1 MRHSINLCLLGAVSG
16 ILALRAAE
24 NPTSSETWQSA
35 AQWHRL
41 LRKPVPGTL
50 LVGQD
55 GLEFRSGVFTGHWA
69 YAEIHTFDLS
79 ACDLTLTTYEDR
91 HWHEPGERRYHF
103 SLSEPMPSGIA
114 ATLTARVGKPVRNDV
129 PGETAASFAEIPAH
143 LRARFGGSNGTL
155 RLKDDGI
162 DYVTQDGRDRRSWRW
177 ADIQTIANPNP
188 YELRVTAYR
197 EIAEFELK
205 RPLPRAQFERL
216 WDRLYASSLNVFAR
230 GGSR

>member
-1 MRHSINLCLLGAVSG
+1 
-16 ILALRAAE
+16 
-24 NPTSSETWQSA
+24 
-35 AQWHRL
+35 
-41 LRKPVPGTL
+41 L

-55 GLEFRSGVFTGHWA
+55 GVEFQSATFTGHWA
-69 YAEIHTFDLS
+69 YTEIHTFDLS
-79 ACDLTLTTYEDR
+79 AGELTLTTYEDR
-91 HWHEPGERRYHF
+91 HWREPGERRYHF
-103 SLSEPMPSGIA
+103 SLSEPMPSGVA

-129 PGETAASFAEIPAH
+129 PGEPAGRFAEIPAH

-162 DYVTQDGRDRRSWRW
+162 DYVTQDGRDSRSWRW

-205 RPLPRAQFERL
+205 RALPRVQFERL
-216 WDRLYASSLNVFAR
+216 WDRLYASGLNVSAR